1 MYVFIPYSH
10 SYMYIFSTVICRRE
24 IYLNVYTYIKIYIY
38 KKIGKHTY
46 TYIFNFIHC
55 MKNIKQKKDF
65 KQRVLGMNEK
75 TFQMKVLF
83 LILLPFNNIE
93 KELLINIKIRVCI
106 KILEILIIEEL

>member
-1 MYVFIPYSH
+1 
-10 SYMYIFSTVICRRE
+10 
-24 IYLNVYTYIKIYIY
+24 
-38 KKIGKHTY
+38 
-46 TYIFNFIHC
+46 
-55 MKNIKQKKDF
+55 
-65 KQRVLGMNEK
+65 MNEK